1 VSELAL
7 TADRGQPPQLAE
19 FHRLTDAIAA
29 QRAVLQRWQQASR
42 DFQQQQAQ
50 ALAPLLAS
58 QRAIDL
64 ELLRLLD
71 QAAHAGDLG
80 RNDLHILHALVR
92 DLAASL
98 LRQGEEP
105 ELRAI
110 FARHQDSADA
120 DEPEHE
126 PEDTPEAPEPA
137 PATAPAGDDW
147 MAEWERMEAAQSDAA
162 QQRARQRAQHKAA
175 SRRQR
180 MAAPEPEDASQTI
193 RAVFRKLASALHPDR
208 EPDPQERARKT
219 VLMQRVNVAYTA
231 RNLLD
236 LLQLQLEIEQIDMHS
251 IAAMGEV
258 ALTRHNRVLA
268 EQLDELRQ
276 ETLDTER
283 GFRALLGL
291 GHGAEPTPVRIARAI
306 REHSRAL
313 QQNLEYY
320 RWELAELQDP
330 RFFKQWLREQRD

>member
-1 VSELAL
+1 MSDVAL

-19 FHRLTDAIAA
+19 FHRLTDVIAA
-29 QRAVLQRWQQASR
+29 QRAVLQRWQQASQ

-80 RNDLHILHALVR
+80 RNDLRILHALVR
-92 DLAASL
+92 DLATSL

-105 ELRAI
+105 ELRAV
-110 FARHQDSADA
+110 FARHQDSADDDA
-120 DEPEHE
+120 PE
-126 PEDTPEAPEPA
+126 EAPEAAAPA
-137 PATAPAGDDW
+137 PAAAPADDDL
-147 MAEWERMEAAQSDAA
+147 MAQWERMEAAQSDAA
-162 QQRARQRAQHKAA
+162 QQRARQRDQHKAA
-175 SRRQR
+175 SRRR
-180 MAAPEPEDASQTI
+180 RAAAPEPEDASQTI
-193 RAVFRKLASALHPDR
+193 RTVFRKLASALHPDR
-208 EPDPQERARKT
+208 EPDPQERERKT
-219 VLMQRVNVAYTA
+219 ALMQRVNVAYAA
-231 RNLLD
+231 RKLLD
-236 LLQLQLEIEQIDMHS
+236 LLQLQLEIEQIDMRS
-251 IAAMGEV
+251 IASMGE
-258 ALTRHNRVLA
+258 AELARHNRVLA

-276 ETLDTER
+276 ETADTER
-283 GFRALLGL
+283 GFRTLLGL

-313 QQNLEYY
+313 QQNLAYY
-320 RWELAELQDP
+320 RWELDELRDP

>member
-1 VSELAL
+1 MAELVT
-7 TADRGQPPQLAE
+7 TADSGQPPQLAE

-29 QRAVLQRWQQASR
+29 QRTVLQRWQQAGA
-42 DFQQQQAQ
+42 DFHRQQAQ

-64 ELLRLLD
+64 DLLRLLD
-71 QAAHAGDLG
+71 QAAHAGELG

-110 FARHQDSADA
+110 FARHQDNAD
-120 DEPEHE
+120 DDVPE
-126 PEDTPEAPEPA
+126 EDPEAAAPA
-137 PATAPAGDDW
+137 PTTAAPADDDGDW
-147 MAEWERMEAAQSDAA
+147 MEQWERMEAAQSDAA

-175 SRRQR
+175 SRRRR

-208 EPDPQERARKT
+208 APDEGERARKT
-219 VLMQRVNVAYTA
+219 ALMQRVNVAYAA

-236 LLQLQLEIEQIDMHS
+236 LLQLQLEIEQIDLRS
-251 IAAMGEV
+251 IAAMGEETL
-258 ALTRHNRVLA
+258 ARHNRVLA
-268 EQLDELRQ
+268 EQLEELRQ
-276 ETLDTER
+276 ETADTER
-283 GFRALLGL
+283 GLRTLLGL
-291 GHGAEPTPVRIARAI
+291 GHGAEPTPARIARAI
-306 REHSRAL
+306 REQSRAL
-313 QQNLEYY
+313 QQNIAYY
-320 RWELAELQDP
+320 RWELDELQDP

>member
-1 VSELAL
+1 MSELAL
-7 TADRGQPPQLAE
+7 TADPGQPPQLAE

-29 QRAVLQRWQQASR
+29 QRAVLQRWQQASQ

-58 QRAIDL
+58 QRTIDL
-64 ELLRLLD
+64 ELLHLLD

-98 LRQGEEP
+98 LRHGEEP

-120 DEPEHE
+120 DEPE
-126 PEDTPEAPEPA
+126 PEDALDTAPPA
-137 PATAPAGDDW
+137 PAAAAGDGDW
-147 MAEWERMEAAQSDAA
+147 MAQWERMEAAQSDAA

-175 SRRQR
+175 SRRR
-180 MAAPEPEDASQTI
+180 RLAAPEPEHASQTI

-208 EPDPQERARKT
+208 EPDPQERVRKT
-219 VLMQRVNVAYTA
+219 ALMQRVNVAYAA

-236 LLQLQLEIEQIDMHS
+236 LLQLQLEIEQIDLRS

-258 ALTRHNRVLA
+258 ALARHNRVLA

-276 ETLDTER
+276 ETVDTER
-283 GFRALLGL
+283 GFRTLLGL
-291 GHGAEPTPVRIARAI
+291 GHGAEPTPTRIMRAI
-306 REHSRAL
+306 REQSRAL
-313 QQNLEYY
+313 QQNIAYY
-320 RWELAELQDP
+320 RWELGELQDP
-330 RFFKQWLREQRD
+330 RFFKQWLREQA